1 MDLTFRNSIQER
13 LYYYFVQEPFYPSS
27 LFSPNLVQKLK
38 KRSKQTFRYSIQ
50 ERLILLFTGTI
61 VSPAAV
67 RRVND
72 GPHNT
77 STPKNNTTTVIS
89 SSEADLQP
97 ETPKS
102 TKQSGRKIARKS
114 ISVVSPAVNVS
125 TYLHNLGSGGLWS
138 F

>member
-1 MDLTFRNSIQER
+1 MEISQYFVVFSEYLNFRNSRDLTFRYCIQ
-13 LYYYFVQEPFYPSS
+13 
-27 LFSPNLVQKLK
+27 K
-38 KRSKQTFRYSIQ
+38 
-50 ERLILLFTGTI
+50 RLILLFTGTI

-102 TKQSGRKIARKS
+102 DGKKGRKTARKS

-125 TYLHNLGSGGLWS
+125 TYY
-138 F
+138 